1 MDRPAHPLVRLPET
15 RIGDDERHACIQSL
29 GEHHAR
35 GRLTP
40 EEFDTRVDAALRAH
54 TRGELERLVVDL
66 PGDLPLARQASRG
79 PETWL
84 RHIRAEIPPLGAVGF
99 TAAFAHFALDS
110 ETTGPWV
117 FSAALGSGLVG
128 VVIGRVTTHRRQ
140 QRD

>member
-1 MDRPAHPLVRLPET
+1 MERPAHPDAQLAET

-40 EEFDTRVDAALRAH
+40 EEFDTRVDEALRAH
-54 TRGELERLVVDL
+54 TRVELERLVADL
-66 PGDLPLARQASRG
+66 PGDLSRISRG
-79 PETWL
+79 GRGPATWL
-84 RHIRAEIPPLGAVGF
+84 HHLRAEIPPLGAVGF

-128 VVIGRVTTHRRQ
+128 VIIGRVSAHRRD
-140 QRD
+140 RRG